1 MSVSGLQALIESD
14 KRLAAAS
21 RLQNASDVN
30 LPQLKFWNYQPCRK
44 HRRWTD
50 DQGRI
55 KQNVPKPGCR
65 ECGLY
70 PRKHQRVGALWL
82 YLRGRALLAD
92 SCGTGKTA
100 HFGLLV
106 ALMQETGE
114 LANGR
119 VILVC
124 RSAAVLQHLAEIR
137 RMLPMA
143 KVVSATGTKRTR
155 MQTYVSGWDVMV
167 IGQHMFL
174 RDVDALMNFD
184 VALLAVDDV
193 DALRNR
199 SSKTAWAIKRMARRS
214 PRCVV
219 MTGTPLQK
227 KLHELYSV
235 LEPLGGREVFGSEAS
250 FMRRYVRTE
259 NMVVWT
265 KGGRRMTIP
274 KVVGYKNVRECSE
287 LLQPFA
293 LRRTAADIDDVDLPA
308 ISTSDVYLEL
318 YPAQRARYEELK
330 QGVVRIIE
338 EEGAK
343 VKQANALSKIHY
355 GSKICAGLAALGEPD
370 TENTSVKL
378 DWVMDKIG
386 VDGDL
391 GEEKVVVFMGYK
403 QDQPLDA
410 QVLTPDRGF
419 IAMGD
424 IQMGDAV
431 VDPEGSESYVTGVY
445 PQGVN
450 DVYRITFDDGT
461 TAESTLSHLW
471 KYRSGRGPRSPQTSS
486 YESDRDGWVVG
497 SLQSLM
503 DQQQRD
509 IPAKGHSKYRPH
521 VPLVWEPPE
530 FPEADLPLDPYLLG
544 LLLGDGNLR
553 GLTPMFCSA
562 DSFLIQECARSLP
575 EGMELRLQSKKGVL
589 EQYRLVGREDV
600 QVVDCVGPRTAHVG
614 GPRTRGLCRSCYSSE
629 RRAGRLGNYPPVLR
643 SRRGN
648 KVRVALEL
656 LGLAGLKSRDK
667 FVPEMYLRASSA
679 TRLAVLQ
686 GLMDTD
692 GDESGVFSTTSPH
705 LRDAVAW
712 LARSLGASASVR
724 EYQNQ
729 FGPHWHVY
737 IRADFEVARLP
748 RKHYRRFQS
757 GRHRV
762 KRVASVEFS
771 RSVETQCI
779 SVSAPSHLYVTDD
792 WTVTH
797 NSITAFQDRMDKA
810 GIGYVTI
817 WGNEPDKVKRQQD
830 IDRFWNDPGC
840 RVLVGTQAI
849 EQSLN
854 LQCARHLINV
864 DMILNPARMEQLAG
878 RIRRDGSAFS
888 TVYVHNLL
896 TLDTQEER
904 YIPLL
909 EREQALIDTV
919 WDENSELFESLTPLA
934 LLTLISG

>member
-1 MSVSGLQALIESD
+1 MV
-14 KRLAAAS
+14 AAR

-50 DQGRI
+50 EQGQI

-65 ECGLY
+65 ECGLH

-119 VILVC
+119 VVLVC

-370 TENTSVKL
+370 AENTSVKL
-378 DWVMDKIG
+378 DWVMDRIG
-386 VDGDL
+386 PDGDL

-403 QDQPLDA
+403 
-410 QVLTPDRGF
+410 
-419 IAMGD
+419 
-424 IQMGDAV
+424 
-431 VDPEGSESYVTGVY
+431 
-445 PQGVN
+445 
-450 DVYRITFDDGT
+450 T
-461 TAESTLSHLW
+461 T
-471 KYRSGRGPRSPQTSS
+471 
-486 YESDRDGWVVG
+486 
-497 SLQSLM
+497 
-503 DQQQRD
+503 
-509 IPAKGHSKYRPH
+509 
-521 VPLVWEPPE
+521 
-530 FPEADLPLDPYLLG
+530 
-544 LLLGDGNLR
+544 
-553 GLTPMFCSA
+553 
-562 DSFLIQECARSLP
+562 
-575 EGMELRLQSKKGVL
+575 
-589 EQYRLVGREDV
+589 
-600 QVVDCVGPRTAHVG
+600 
-614 GPRTRGLCRSCYSSE
+614 
-629 RRAGRLGNYPPVLR
+629 
-643 SRRGN
+643 
-648 KVRVALEL
+648 
-656 LGLAGLKSRDK
+656 
-667 FVPEMYLRASSA
+667 
-679 TRLAVLQ
+679 
-686 GLMDTD
+686 
-692 GDESGVFSTTSPH
+692 
-705 LRDAVAW
+705 
-712 LARSLGASASVR
+712 
-724 EYQNQ
+724 
-729 FGPHWHVY
+729 
-737 IRADFEVARLP
+737 
-748 RKHYRRFQS
+748 
-757 GRHRV
+757 
-762 KRVASVEFS
+762 
-771 RSVETQCI
+771 
-779 SVSAPSHLYVTDD
+779 
-792 WTVTH
+792 
-797 NSITAFQDRMDKA
+797 ITAFQDRMDKA

-817 WGNEPDKVKRQQD
+817 WGNEPDKVKRQQA

-896 TLDTQEER
+896 TMDTQEER